1 MNLIKL
7 AFEISLPIDR
17 WNHIYEKDWATP
29 FKNKYLRVGAY
40 LTNNLVNFHIDW
52 SIKEDHAGF
61 MLEFALFGF
70 GASICLYD
78 CRHWDYENDCWEAK

>member
-7 AFEISLPIDR
+7 SFEISLPIDR
-17 WNHIYEKDWATP
+17 YDHIYEKDWATP
-29 FKNKYLRVGAY
+29 FKNKYLQLGVY
-40 LTNNLVNFHIDW
+40 LTNNLVNFHMDW
-52 SIKEDHAGF
+52 SIKEDHAGV

-78 CRHWDYENDCWEAK
+78 CRHWDYVNDCWKA